1 MSEFRA
7 LKGFAG
13 LISMRKGD
21 VKEISDEALVNDL
34 LRAGYIEPVTVEA
47 EAEAVESEP
56 VETTEAAAEVNESE
70 AVESEAVESEAKP
83 RARRGRGAKKE
94 A

>member
-13 LISMRKGD
+13 LLSMKKGD
-21 VKEISDEALVNDL
+21 VKEIKDEALVNDL

-56 VETTEAAAEVNESE
+56 VEATEAAAEVNESE
-70 AVESEAVESEAKP
+70 AVEPETKP

>member
-1 MSEFRA
+1 MSEYKA

-13 LISMRKGD
+13 LFSMRKGD
-21 VKEISDEALVNDL
+21 IKEIKDEALVSDL
-34 LRAGYIEPVTVEA
+34 LKAGYIEPVEA
-47 EAEAVESEP
+47 KAIEPESVAPEANESEP
-56 VETTEAAAEVNESE
+56 IEATTEAIEPEE
-70 AVESEAVESEAKP
+70 KP

>member
-1 MSEFRA
+1 MSEYKA

-13 LISMRKGD
+13 LISMKKGD
-21 VKEISDEALVNDL
+21 VKEIKDEALVNDL
-34 LRAGYIEPVTVEA
+34 LKAGYIEPVKA
-47 EAEAVESEP
+47 EAIKPESVAPEANESEP
-56 VETTEAAAEVNESE
+56 IEATTEAIEPEE
-70 AVESEAVESEAKP
+70 KP

>member
-21 VKEISDEALVNDL
+21 VKEIKDEALVNDL

-47 EAEAVESEP
+47 EAEAVEPEP
-56 VETTEAAAEVNESE
+56 IEAVEATEAAAEVNESE
-70 AVESEAVESEAKP
+70 AVEPETKP

>member
-1 MSEFRA
+1 MSEYKA

-13 LISMRKGD
+13 LFSMRKGD
-21 VKEISDEALVNDL
+21 VKEIKDEALVSDL
-34 LRAGYIEPVTVEA
+34 LQAGYIEPVEA
-47 EAEAVESEP
+47 KAIEPESVAPEA
-56 VETTEAAAEVNESE
+56 NESE
-70 AVESEAVESEAKP
+70 ANESEPIEATTEAIEPEEKP